1 MQKLNCEVLLRFLV
15 KQKKLARKLVTP
27 LEAGGYGFHRHCR
40 IEELGI
46 KNYVPDAVCCFS

>member
-1 MQKLNCEVLLRFLV
+1 MNCEVLLRFLV
-15 KQKKLARKLVTP
+15 KQQKLARKLVTR

-46 KNYVPDAVCCFS
+46 RNYVPDAVCCFS